1 MKLRRNSPGGSYIV
15 TLPRDFVLSLQW
27 KEGDRLKVTQ
37 EGRKIVVTKVDII
50 GGPGIDE
57 SKKGEGENSEEE

>member
-15 TLPRDFVLSLQW
+15 TLPLDFVLSLQW

-37 EGRKIVVTKVDII
+37 QGRKIVVTKVDII
-50 GGPGIDE
+50 GGVL
-57 SKKGEGENSEEE
+57 KEEAD